1 LPEFN
6 NPQQEPGMERRLLLV
21 FALTFLVIILFQ
33 PLLKKYLP
41 QAAVPSSEVPVATQ
55 PSAQPAASPVQS
67 SSVPAT
73 GASKQAEV
81 EAETVVENDL
91 YRVTFTN
98 RGGLVKSWVLKT
110 YFDEHGKP
118 LELVSNAAPTYGYPM
133 SLWTYDEAQRN
144 KLNSALYVPSFT
156 QYVGLGEE
164 RAKITT
170 ASSKAE
176 LAQQTLKAP
185 TEIAFEY
192 SDADVSVRKT
202 FSFDHTYVVH
212 LETSVVSKGSQI
224 SALPMWPAGFGD
236 QSSLSSYAASRIEH
250 QYNDKTER
258 LDIKKISGG
267 ATFPGPF
274 NWAGVVDQYFAAVFL
289 PDDMQ
294 NAAMVTLRHQIDVPK
309 DPRNPKPGETI
320 KADVLGVGVGNLH
333 GPSVERLYVGP
344 KSLGVLESVSVPTL
358 TGAPPDLRGLINF
371 GFFGVIARPLFL
383 WLKWTYGWIHNWGWA
398 IAIQTLIINLAL
410 LPLRISSMKS
420 ALKMQKVAPQIKA
433 IQEKYK
439 KYSMRDPRK
448 QEMNQ
453 EVSAL
458 YKAEGVNPV
467 GGCLPM
473 VIQMPFL
480 FAYYSMLGAALDL
493 RQAPWLWIRDLS
505 SPDPWHLLP
514 IGIIITMLLTQR
526 MTPQPGMDPSQQK
539 MMTLMMPLM
548 LGVISWNLAA
558 GLCLYW
564 SEGNLIALAQQ
575 SVMNRT
581 SLGREMRE
589 IALKRARKKEK

>member
-1 LPEFN
+1 
-6 NPQQEPGMERRLLLV
+6 MERRLLLV

-33 PLLKKYLP
+33 PVLKKYFP
-41 QAAVPSSEVPVATQ
+41 SAVPAPETPAAVQPSSQTAAALTPQVA
-55 PSAQPAASPVQS
+55 
-67 SSVPAT
+67 VPAT
-73 GASKQAEV
+73 GVTRQAST
-81 EAETVVENDL
+81 EAETIVENDL

-98 RGGLVKSWVLKT
+98 RGGLVKSWILKT
-110 YFDEHGKP
+110 YKDEHGNP
-118 LELVSNAAPTYGYPM
+118 LELVSKAAETYGYPM
-133 SLWTYDEAQRN
+133 SLWTYDETQRS
-144 KLNSALYVPSFT
+144 KLNSALYV
-156 QYVGLGEE
+156 
-164 RAKITT
+164 
-170 ASSKAE
+170 ASDSGKLNAP
-176 LAQQTLKAP
+176 AQVT
-185 TEIAFEY
+185 FEY
-192 SDADVSVRKT
+192 ADADVSVRKT
-202 FSFDHTYVVH
+202 LSFDHTYLVH
-212 LETSVVSKGSQI
+212 LETSVASKGSQVT
-224 SALPMWPAGFGD
+224 ALPMWPAGFGD

-250 QYNDKTER
+250 QYGDKTER

-267 ATFPGPF
+267 ATLQGPF

-289 PDDMQ
+289 PEDIQ
-294 NAAMVTLRHQIDVPK
+294 NAAMVTLRHQVDVPK
-309 DPRNPKPGETI
+309 DPRNPKPGETV
-320 KADVLGVGVGNLH
+320 KADVLGVGVGNLR
-333 GPSVERLYVGP
+333 GASVQRLYVGP
-344 KSLGVLESVSVPTL
+344 KSLGVLESVSVPTMS
-358 TGAPPDLRGLINF
+358 GAPADLRGLINF

-383 WLKWTYGWIHNWGWA
+383 WLKWTYGWVHNWGWA

-539 MMTLMMPLM
+539 MMTFMMPLM

-564 SEGNLIALAQQ
+564 SEGNLIAIAQQ

>member
-1 LPEFN
+1 
-6 NPQQEPGMERRLLLV
+6 MERRLLLV

-41 QAAVPSSEVPVATQ
+41 QSAAPATETQTAPQPPAPPVAAAVPLVPV
-55 PSAQPAASPVQS
+55 PAA
-67 SSVPAT
+67 
-73 GASKQAEV
+73 GGGKQASA
-81 EAETVVENDL
+81 EAEAVIENDL

-98 RGGLVKSWVLKT
+98 RGGLVKSWILKT
-110 YFDEHGKP
+110 YFDEQGKP
-118 LELVSNAAPTYGYPM
+118 LELVSKAAEKYGYPL
-133 SLWTYDEAQRN
+133 SLWTYDETQRN
-144 KLNSALYVPSFT
+144 KINSALFVLSSDHP
-156 QYVGLGEE
+156 VKVEKLGGTF
-164 RAKITT
+164 A
-170 ASSKAE
+170 
-176 LAQQTLKAP
+176 AP
-185 TEIAFEY
+185 AALTFEY
-192 SDADVSVRKT
+192 ADQDVAVRKT

-212 LETSVVSKGSQI
+212 VETSVVSKGSQVV
-224 SALPMWPAGFGD
+224 AFPMWPAGFGD
-236 QSSLSSYAASRIEH
+236 QSSPSSYAASRIEH

-267 ATFPGPF
+267 ATLQGPF

-289 PDDMQ
+289 PEDIQ
-294 NAAMVTLRHQIDVPK
+294 SAALVTLRHQVDVPK
-309 DPRNPKPGETI
+309 DARNPKPGETI
-320 KADVLGVGVGNLH
+320 KEDVLGVAVGNLR

-344 KSLGVLESVSVPTL
+344 KSLGVLEAVSVPTL
-358 TGAPPDLRGLINF
+358 TGAPPDLRALINF
-371 GFFGVIARPLFL
+371 GFFGIIARPLFL
-383 WLKWTYGWIHNWGWA
+383 WLKWTFGWVHNWGWA
-398 IAIQTLIINLAL
+398 IVIQTLIINVAL
-410 LPLRISSMKS
+410 LPLRVSSMKS

-458 YKAEGVNPV
+458 YKAEGVNPI

-493 RQAPWLWIRDLS
+493 RQAHWLWIHDLS

-526 MTPQPGMDPSQQK
+526 MTPQPGMDASQQK
-539 MMTLMMPLM
+539 MMTFMMPLM

-564 SEGNLIALAQQ
+564 SEGNLIAIAQQ
-575 SVMNRT
+575 AVMNRT

>member
-1 LPEFN
+1 LPEYN

-33 PLLKKYLP
+33 PLMKKYLP
-41 QAAVPSSEVPVATQ
+41 QSTAPAPEAPAAAQ
-55 PSAQPAASPVQS
+55 PSIQAATSLALPV
-67 SSVPAT
+67 SVPAT
-73 GASKQAEV
+73 GASKQALA

-98 RGGLVKSWVLKT
+98 RGGLVKSWILKT
-110 YFDEHGKP
+110 YFDEHGNP
-118 LELVSNAAPTYGYPM
+118 LELVSKAAENYGYPM

-144 KLNSALYVPSFT
+144 KINSALYV
-156 QYVGLGEE
+156 
-164 RAKITT
+164 
-170 ASSKAE
+170 ASDSGK
-176 LAQQTLKAP
+176 LNAP
-185 TEIAFEY
+185 ALVTFEY

-202 FSFDHTYVVH
+202 LSFDHTYLVH
-212 LETSVVSKGSQI
+212 LETSVVSKGSQVT
-224 SALPMWPAGFGD
+224 AFPMWPAGFGD
-236 QSSLSSYAASRIEH
+236 QSSPSSYAASRIEH

-267 ATFPGPF
+267 ATLPGPF

-289 PDDMQ
+289 PDDIQ
-294 NAAMVTLRHQIDVPK
+294 NAAMVTLRHQVDVPR
-309 DPRNPKPGETI
+309 DARNPKPGETT
-320 KADVLGVGVGNLH
+320 KADVLGVGVGNLR
-333 GPSVERLYVGP
+333 GASVERLYVGP
-344 KSLGVLESVSVPTL
+344 KSLGVLESVPVPTL
-358 TGAPPDLRGLINF
+358 AGAPPDLRGLINF

-398 IAIQTLIINLAL
+398 IVIQTLVINLAL

-575 SVMNRT
+575 SIMNRT

>member
-1 LPEFN
+1 
-6 NPQQEPGMERRLLLV
+6 MLV

-33 PLLKKYLP
+33 PLMKKYLP
-41 QAAVPSSEVPVATQ
+41 QSTAPAPETPAAAQ
-55 PSAQPAASPVQS
+55 PSTQAATSLAPQVS
-67 SSVPAT
+67 LPAT
-73 GASKQAEV
+73 GASKQASA

-98 RGGLVKSWVLKT
+98 RGGLVKSWILKT
-110 YFDEHGKP
+110 YFDEHGNP
-118 LELVSNAAPTYGYPM
+118 LELVSKAAESYGYPM

-144 KLNSALYVPSFT
+144 KINSALYV
-156 QYVGLGEE
+156 
-164 RAKITT
+164 
-170 ASSKAE
+170 ASDSGK
-176 LAQQTLKAP
+176 LNAP
-185 TEIAFEY
+185 ALVTFEY

-202 FSFDHTYVVH
+202 LSFDHTYLVH
-212 LETSVVSKGSQI
+212 LETSVVSKGSQVT
-224 SALPMWPAGFGD
+224 AFPMWPAGFGD
-236 QSSLSSYAASRIEH
+236 QSSPSSYAASRIEH

-267 ATFPGPF
+267 ATLPGPF

-289 PDDMQ
+289 PDDIQ
-294 NAAMVTLRHQIDVPK
+294 NAALVTLRHQVDVPR
-309 DPRNPKPGETI
+309 DARNPKPGETI
-320 KADVLGVGVGNLH
+320 KADVLGVGVGNLR
-333 GPSVERLYVGP
+333 GASVERLYVGP
-344 KSLGVLESVSVPTL
+344 KSLGVLESVPVPTL
-358 TGAPPDLRGLINF
+358 AGAPPDLRGLINF

-398 IAIQTLIINLAL
+398 IVIQTLVINLAL

-473 VIQMPFL
+473 IIQMPFL

>member
-1 LPEFN
+1 
-6 NPQQEPGMERRLLLV
+6 MERRLLLV

-41 QAAVPSSEVPVATQ
+41 QSAAPVPEAPVATQ
-55 PSAQPAASPVQS
+55 PSAQPVASSGLQFP
-67 SSVPAT
+67 PPIP
-73 GASKQAEV
+73 GAGEHDDT
-81 EAETVVENDL
+81 ERETFVENDL
-91 YRVTFTN
+91 YRITFTN
-98 RGGLVKSWVLKT
+98 RGGAVKSWILKT
-110 YFDEHGKP
+110 YKDEHGNP
-118 LELVSNAAPTYGYPM
+118 LELVSKAAEQYGYPM

-144 KLNSALYVPSFT
+144 KLNSALYV
-156 QYVGLGEE
+156 LKGEGSAHSE
-164 RAKITT
+164 AG
-170 ASSKAE
+170 SV
-176 LAQQTLKAP
+176 QAP
-185 TEIAFEY
+185 GRVAFKY
-192 SDADVSVRKT
+192 ADADVSVVKT
-202 FSFDHTYVVH
+202 FSFDQTYVVH
-212 LETSVVSKGSQI
+212 LETSVVSKGSQV
-224 SALPMWPAGFGD
+224 SAFPMWPAGFGD
-236 QSSLSSYAASRIEH
+236 QSSPSSYAASRIEH

-267 ATFPGPF
+267 ATVQGPF

-289 PDDMQ
+289 PEDIQ
-294 NAAMVTLRHQIDVPK
+294 NAAMITLRHQVDI
-309 DPRNPKPGETI
+309 PRDWRSPKPGETI
-320 KADVLGVGVGNLH
+320 KADVLGVGVGSLR

-344 KSLGVLESVSVPTL
+344 KSLGILESVPVPTL
-358 TGAPPDLRGLINF
+358 AGAPPDLRGLINF

-383 WLKWTYGWIHNWGWA
+383 WLKWTYGWVHNWGWA

-539 MMTLMMPLM
+539 MMTFMMPLM

>member
-1 LPEFN
+1 
-6 NPQQEPGMERRLLLV
+6 MERRLLLV

-33 PLLKKYLP
+33 PLLKKYMP
-41 QAAVPSSEVPVATQ
+41 QTVAPASVPPAQT
-55 PSAQPAASPVQS
+55 QPAAQS
-67 SSVPAT
+67 SAAAAPQVMVPPA
-73 GASKQAEV
+73 GAGKQAAAES
-81 EAETVVENDL
+81 ETVIENDL

-98 RGGLVKSWVLKT
+98 RGAQVKSWILKN
-110 YFDEHGKP
+110 YKDEHGNP
-118 LELVSNAAPTYGYPM
+118 LELVSQAAQTYGFPL
-133 SLWTYDEAQRN
+133 SIWTYDETQRN
-144 KLNSALYVPSFT
+144 KINSALYV
-156 QYVGLGEE
+156 
-164 RAKITT
+164 
-170 ASSKAE
+170 ASASGKLSAP
-176 LAQQTLKAP
+176 ATLS
-185 TEIAFEY
+185 FEY
-192 SDADVSVRKT
+192 SDSEVAVRKT
-202 FSFDHTYVVH
+202 LSFDHDYVVH
-212 LETSVVSKGSQI
+212 LETSVASKGSQVT
-224 SALPMWPAGFGD
+224 AYPMWPAGFGD
-236 QSSLSSYAASRIEH
+236 QSSLSSYAASRIEY
-250 QYNDKTER
+250 QFNDKIQR
-258 LDIKKISGG
+258 QDIKKISGG
-267 ATFPGPF
+267 ATLPGPF

-289 PDDMQ
+289 PDQID
-294 NAAMVTLRHQIDVPK
+294 NAVMVNLRHQIDVPK

-320 KADVLGVGVGNLH
+320 KADVLGVAVGNLH
-333 GPSVERLYVGP
+333 GPSIERLYVGP
-344 KSLGVLESVSVPTL
+344 KSLGILESVAVPTL
-358 TGAPPDLRGLINF
+358 AGAPQDLRGLINF

-383 WLKWTYGWIHNWGWA
+383 WLKWTYGWVQNWGWA
-398 IAIQTLIINLAL
+398 IVIQTLIINLAL

-420 ALKMQKVAPQIKA
+420 ALKMQKVQPQIKA

-493 RQAPWLWIRDLS
+493 RQAHWLWIHDLS

-526 MTPQPGMDPSQQK
+526 MTPQPGMDASQQK

-575 SVMNRT
+575 AIMNRT

-589 IALKRARKKEK
+589 MALKRARKKDK

>member
-1 LPEFN
+1 
-6 NPQQEPGMERRLLLV
+6 MERRLLLV
-21 FALTFLVIILFQ
+21 FALTFLVIVLFQ

-41 QAAVPSSEVPVATQ
+41 QSAAPAPETPVAAQPSSQPV
-55 PSAQPAASPVQS
+55 VS
-67 SSVPAT
+67 SELQFPPPIP
-73 GASKQAEV
+73 GAGEHGDT
-81 EAETVVENDL
+81 ERETVVENDL
-91 YRVTFTN
+91 YRITFTN
-98 RGGLVKSWVLKT
+98 RGGLVKSWILKK
-110 YFDEHGKP
+110 YFDEHGNP
-118 LELVSNAAPTYGYPM
+118 LELVSKAAEQYGYPM

-144 KLNSALYVPSFT
+144 KLNSALYVLKGQGSE
-156 QYVGLGEE
+156 Q
-164 RAKITT
+164 
-170 ASSKAE
+170 SKAGSVV
-176 LAQQTLKAP
+176 AP
-185 TEIAFEY
+185 GHIDFKY
-192 SDADVSVRKT
+192 VDADVSVIK
-202 FSFDHTYVVH
+202 SFRFDDTYIVH
-212 LETSVVSKGSQI
+212 LETNVLAKGSQVT
-224 SALPMWPAGFGD
+224 AFPMWPAGFGD
-236 QSSLSSYAASRIEH
+236 QSSLSSYSASRIEH

-267 ATFPGPF
+267 ATLLGPF

-289 PDDMQ
+289 PEDIQ
-294 NAAMVTLRHQIDVPK
+294 NAAMVTQRHQIDVPK

-320 KADVLGVGVGNLH
+320 KTDILGVGVGNLR

-526 MTPQPGMDPSQQK
+526 MTPQPGMDASQQK

-575 SVMNRT
+575 AVMNRT

>member
-1 LPEFN
+1 
-6 NPQQEPGMERRLLLV
+6 MERRLLLV

-41 QAAVPSSEVPVATQ
+41 QSAAPAPAT
-55 PSAQPAASPVQS
+55 PMAVQPAAPVAATAALPS
-67 SSVPAT
+67 NLPT
-73 GASKQAEV
+73 GAGKQAAAES
-81 EAETVVENDL
+81 ETVVENDL

-98 RGGLVKSWVLKT
+98 RGGVVKSWVLKT
-110 YFDEHGKP
+110 YFDEHGQP
-118 LELVSNAAPTYGYPM
+118 LELVSKAGEAFGYPM
-133 SLWTYDEAQRN
+133 SLWTYDETQRN
-144 KLNSALYVPSFT
+144 KLNSALYV
-156 QYVGLGEE
+156 
-164 RAKITT
+164 
-170 ASSKAE
+170 ASDSGKVNAP
-176 LAQQTLKAP
+176 AQVS
-185 TEIAFEY
+185 FEY
-192 SDADVSVRKT
+192 ADADVSVRKT
-202 FSFDHTYVVH
+202 FSFDHTYLVH
-212 LETSVVSKGSQI
+212 IETAVLARGSQVT
-224 SALPMWPAGFGD
+224 AFPMWPAGFGD
-236 QSSLSSYAASRIEH
+236 QSSPSSYAASRIEH

-267 ATFPGPF
+267 ATVQGPF

-289 PDDMQ
+289 PEDIQD
-294 NAAMVTLRHQIDVPK
+294 AAMITLRHQVDI
-309 DPRNPKPGETI
+309 PRDWRSPKPGETI
-320 KADVLGVGVGNLH
+320 KADVLGVGVGSLR

-344 KSLGVLESVSVPTL
+344 KSLGVLESVPVPTL
-358 TGAPPDLRGLINF
+358 AGAPPDLRGLINF

-383 WLKWTYGWIHNWGWA
+383 WLKWTFGWVHNWGWA

-448 QEMNQ
+448 QDMNQ

-539 MMTLMMPLM
+539 MMTFMMPLM

>member
-1 LPEFN
+1 
-6 NPQQEPGMERRLLLV
+6 MERRLLLV

-41 QAAVPSSEVPVATQ
+41 QSAAPPAPSQTPAQSSTPSARPAAAIGSEVPGPAVGGGKQ
-55 PSAQPAASPVQS
+55 AAS
-67 SSVPAT
+67 
-73 GASKQAEV
+73 

-91 YRVTFTN
+91 YRITFTN
-98 RGGLVKSWVLKT
+98 RGAQVKSWILKK
-110 YFDEHGKP
+110 YDDEHGKP
-118 LELVSNAAPTYGYPM
+118 LELVSNAAEKYGYPL
-133 SLWTYDEAQRN
+133 SLWTYDETQRN
-144 KLNSALYVPSFT
+144 KLNSALYV
-156 QYVGLGEE
+156 
-164 RAKITT
+164 
-170 ASSKAE
+170 ASGSGNLSAPAQVTFDYADQD
-176 LAQQTLKAP
+176 LA
-185 TEIAFEY
+185 
-192 SDADVSVRKT
+192 VRKT
-202 FSFDHTYVVH
+202 FSFDHTYLVH
-212 LETSVVSKGSQI
+212 VETSVLQKGSRV
-224 SALPMWPAGFGD
+224 ATFLLWPAGFGD
-236 QSSLSSYAASRIEH
+236 QQSPASYAASRIEH

-258 LDIKKISGG
+258 LDIKKVSGG
-267 ATFPGPF
+267 ATVLGPF
-274 NWAGVVDQYFAAVFL
+274 NWVGVVDQYFAAVFL
-289 PDDMQ
+289 LDDPQ
-294 NAAMVTLRHQIDVPK
+294 SAAAVTLRNAIDVPK
-309 DPRNPKPGETI
+309 DWRNPKPQETV
-320 KADVLGVGVGNLH
+320 KAEVLGVGVGNLS
-333 GPSVERLYVGP
+333 GPVAERLYVGP
-344 KSLGVLESVSVPTL
+344 KSLGVLESVPVPTVV
-358 TGAPPDLRGLINF
+358 GAPQDLRALVNF

-383 WLKWTYGWIHNWGWA
+383 WLKWTFEKVVHNWGWA

-410 LPLRISSMKS
+410 LPLRIASMKS

-458 YKAEGVNPV
+458 YKTEGVNPV

-473 VIQMPFL
+473 IIQMPFL

-493 RQAPWLWIRDLS
+493 RHAPWLWIRDLS

-526 MTPQPGMDPSQQK
+526 MTPQPGMDPAQQK
-539 MMTLMMPLM
+539 MMTFMMPLM
-548 LGVISWNLAA
+548 LGVISWSLAA

-564 SEGNLIALAQQ
+564 SEGNLIAIAQQ
-575 SVMNRT
+575 AIMNRT

>member
-1 LPEFN
+1 
-6 NPQQEPGMERRLLLV
+6 
-21 FALTFLVIILFQ
+21 
-33 PLLKKYLP
+33 
-41 QAAVPSSEVPVATQ
+41 
-55 PSAQPAASPVQS
+55 
-67 SSVPAT
+67 
-73 GASKQAEV
+73 
-81 EAETVVENDL
+81 
-91 YRVTFTN
+91 
-98 RGGLVKSWVLKT
+98 
-110 YFDEHGKP
+110 
-118 LELVSNAAPTYGYPM
+118 
-133 SLWTYDEAQRN
+133 
-144 KLNSALYVPSFT
+144 
-156 QYVGLGEE
+156 
-164 RAKITT
+164 
-170 ASSKAE
+170 
-176 LAQQTLKAP
+176 
-185 TEIAFEY
+185 
-192 SDADVSVRKT
+192 
-202 FSFDHTYVVH
+202 
-212 LETSVVSKGSQI
+212 
-224 SALPMWPAGFGD
+224 MWPAGFGD
-236 QSSLSSYAASRIEH
+236 QSSPSSYAGSRIEH

-258 LDIKKISGG
+258 LDIKKVSGG
-267 ATFPGPF
+267 ATLPGPF

-289 PDDMQ
+289 PDDIQ
-294 NAAMVTLRHQIDVPK
+294 NAAMVTLRHQLDVPK
-309 DPRNPKPGETI
+309 NAKNPNPQETI
-320 KADVLGVGVGNLH
+320 KEDVLGVGVGNLR

-344 KSLGVLESVSVPTL
+344 KSLGVLEAVSVPTL
-358 TGAPPDLRGLINF
+358 TGAPPDLRALINF

-398 IAIQTLIINLAL
+398 IVIQTLIINVAL
-410 LPLRISSMKS
+410 LPLRVSSMKS

-493 RQAPWLWIRDLS
+493 RQAHWLWIHDLS

-539 MMTLMMPLM
+539 MMTFMMPLM

-564 SEGNLIALAQQ
+564 SEGNLIAIAQQ
-575 SVMNRT
+575 AVMNRT

-589 IALKRARKKEK
+589 IALKRARKKDK

>member
-1 LPEFN
+1 
-6 NPQQEPGMERRLLLV
+6 MERRLLLV

-41 QAAVPSSEVPVATQ
+41 QAPVPASEIPVTTQTPPQAAAATT
-55 PSAQPAASPVQS
+55 AQASTPAA
-67 SSVPAT
+67 
-73 GASKQAEV
+73 GASKQASA
-81 EAETVVENDL
+81 EADTVIENDL
-91 YRVTFTN
+91 YRVTLTN
-98 RGGLVKSWVLKT
+98 RGGLVKSWILKT

-118 LELVSNAAPTYGYPM
+118 LELVSNAAGQYGYPL

-144 KLNSALYVPSFT
+144 KLNSALYVASES
-156 QYVGLGEE
+156 GKL
-164 RAKITT
+164 T
-170 ASSKAE
+170 APAR
-176 LAQQTLKAP
+176 LT
-185 TEIAFEY
+185 FEY
-192 SDADVSVRKT
+192 ADPDVSVRKT
-202 FSFDHTYVVH
+202 LSFDHTYVVH
-212 LETSVVSKGSQI
+212 IETSVVSKGSVVT
-224 SALPMWPAGFGD
+224 AFPMWPAGFGD
-236 QSSLSSYAASRIEH
+236 QVSPSSYAASRIEH

-267 ATFPGPF
+267 ATVQGPF

-289 PDDMQ
+289 PDNVQD
-294 NAAMVTLRHQIDVPK
+294 AAMITLRHQVDVPK
-309 DPRNPKPGETI
+309 DARDPKPGETI
-320 KADVLGVGVGNLH
+320 KADVLGVGVGNLR
-333 GPSVERLYVGP
+333 GASVERLYVGP
-344 KSLGVLESVSVPTL
+344 KSLGVLESVPVPTL
-358 TGAPPDLRGLINF
+358 AGAPSDLRGLINF

-383 WLKWTYGWIHNWGWA
+383 WLKWTYGWVHNWGWA
-398 IAIQTLIINLAL
+398 IVIQTLIINLTL

-433 IQEKYK
+433 VQEKYK

-539 MMTLMMPLM
+539 MMTFMMPLM

-575 SVMNRT
+575 SLMNRT